1 MFHDAAMMTS
11 DECAICISYSGETPH
26 ILQMTT
32 SLKENNVPIIAI
44 TSVGHNHLS
53 DMANV
58 TLNITTREKSF
69 SKIGEMCIRDSVPCV
84 LVHLPKNHLP

>member
-1 MFHDAAMMTS
+1 M
-11 DECAICISYSGETPH
+11 
-26 ILQMTT
+26 
-32 SLKENNVPIIAI
+32 PIIAI

-69 SKIGEMCIRDSVPCV
+69 SKIGGFTSLESISII
-84 LVHLPKNHLP
+84 LNILYSLSFFTLIIQTHLDYKLKII